1 MTQQAQTAGGGGGVD
16 YVRQLFE
23 RVKSMRNA
31 QRMYF
36 KHRELNWLQESKRL
50 ESEVDYLL
58 KKVEE
63 RGQI

>member
-1 MTQQAQTAGGGGGVD
+1 MTQQAQTAGSGGVD
-16 YVRQLFE
+16 PVRQLFE

>member
-1 MTQQAQTAGGGGGVD
+1 MTQQAQTAGSGGVD
-16 YVRQLFE
+16 HVRQLFE